1 MPPFKGR
8 DMKIGYDF
16 QIWNEYA
23 LKQEMAVE
31 LTTHPH
37 LLLTGASGSG
47 KSYALKW
54 LMADL
59 LKANVDLFF
68 CNFKRSEDFRFL
80 EDYSRYFTYLDCASG
95 LQEFFGIFKQAQAG
109 IMEFSGEYHVL
120 VFDEFPAFVMSTSME
135 DKKLA
140 EQYKMMVAELLM
152 LGRSYGFGVW
162 LIMQRPDSL
171 FLAHGA
177 RDNFHIT
184 ISLGNISK
192 ETKGML
198 YSGEELPDRVYKVG
212 EGIAWIDGLGLKE
225 IKFPKISNMGKVEEQ
240 ILQRLRPRP

>member
-1 MPPFKGR
+1 MR
-8 DMKIGYDF
+8 IGYDCH
-16 QIWNEYA
+16 IWNDYA
-23 LKQEMAVE
+23 LKQEIAVE
-31 LTTHPH
+31 LRTHPH

-54 LMADL
+54 LMANL
-59 LKANVDLFF
+59 LGEKVDLIF

-80 EDYSRYFTYLDCASG
+80 ESYPYYFTYTKCAEG
-95 LQEFFGIFKQAQAG
+95 LQDFYEFFKLVQDSAS
-109 IMEFSGEYHVL
+109 EFSGEYHML
-120 VFDEFPAFVMSTSME
+120 IFDEFPAFIMSTSMG

-212 EGIAWIDGLGLKE
+212 EGIAWIDGVGLKE

>member
-1 MPPFKGR
+1 
-8 DMKIGYDF
+8 MKLGYDF
-16 QIWNEYA
+16 EMWRNYD
-23 LKQEMAVE
+23 LKQILEID
-31 LTTHPH
+31 LRSNLHC
-37 LLLTGASGSG
+37 LITGASGSG

-54 LMADL
+54 LIANL
-59 LKANVDLFF
+59 LKENVDLFF

-95 LQEFFGIFKQAQAG
+95 LQEFHGIFKQAQAG
-109 IMEFSGEYHVL
+109 IMEFSGRYHVL

-198 YSGEELPDRVYKVG
+198 YSGEELPDRIYKVG
-212 EGIAWIDGLGLKE
+212 EGIAWIDGEGLKE
-225 IKFPKISNMGKVEEQ
+225 VKFPKIRDISRLEES